1 MMKAIENDHYAEAIK
16 ELLYN
21 KDEKSKYFTQVG
33 RRAKEMADWLEEA
46 DTEWL
51 RNIR

>member
-21 KDEKSKYFTQVG
+21 KEGKPQNILLK
-33 RRAKEMADWLEEA
+33 LEE
-46 DTEWL
+46 ELEKWL
-51 RNIR
+51 IGLRKQTQNG